1 MRKPL
6 RNQTIEV
13 VVSEPIVDDIEDW
26 PVDNVAACLL
36 ERASDRRWLPVLVK
50 SVDFFDSGEDDDDVC
65 DEAAAN
71 FLRRY
76 LEHPVNEM
84 RFEVNARRMIMM
96 IVNK

>member
-36 ERASDRRWLPVLVK
+36 ERASDRR
-50 SVDFFDSGEDDDDVC
+50 
-65 DEAAAN
+65 
-71 FLRRY
+71 
-76 LEHPVNEM
+76 
-84 RFEVNARRMIMM
+84 
-96 IVNK
+96 